1 MIRNKRE
8 FAKSVCAVIFS
19 VLLSNLIMW
28 AFIHCIVEET
38 RLEDKRVADRM
49 NAKREKKAYEADTT
63 IQLYDGFRIKSR
75 YASVDRWPQ

>member
-19 VLLSNLIMW
+19 VLLSNLMMW

-38 RLEDKRVADRM
+38 RIEDKRVADRM
-49 NAKREKKAYEADTT
+49 KAKREQNAYEADTT
-63 IQLYDGFRIKSR
+63 IQLYDGFGIKSR
-75 YASVDRWPQ
+75 YASAGRWPQ